1 MLKNLLAS
9 ALTALTLV
17 TPAFAQTT
25 ITFGYW
31 GDPPELPPF
40 EEIVSKYQAAHPDV
54 KIEIQHAPWSGYFTR
69 LDAQLAAGGGP
80 DVFFITNVPSYAARG
95 ALMPLDDL
103 IKADAFPI
111 DQYVPKSLQTHTYE
125 GKLYS
130 IPRDSA
136 PSALYYNID
145 AFTEAGVSPPDAN
158 WKWDD
163 LRKAA
168 VALTK
173 TDGGRV
179 TRYGLA
185 LESNDWATWVQQ
197 NGGQV
202 FDDPLNPTKFLLAE
216 PAGVEAIQYIGD
228 LINKDK
234 VVPNFLEAEQAG
246 GTAQLFGSGQA
257 AMTIT
262 NPSRLGTFAQAPFKW
277 AVANLPAGPTG
288 IHSNRTGGAGF
299 AINANT
305 KNKDAAWAF
314 LQYLAGP
321 EGQSIFASATAAA
334 VPAMT
339 GNPEVRAA
347 FKAPFADVFLKEA
360 DTGEQF
366 PQFPRFVD
374 LSNLYIQPALDLVWN
389 GESTAADALG
399 AIKDKVNAELAK
411 K

>member
-1 MLKNLLAS
+1 VSPALAQS
-9 ALTALTLV
+9 
-17 TPAFAQTT
+17 T
-25 ITFGYW
+25 ISFGYW

-69 LDAQLAAGGGP
+69 LDAQLAAGAGP
-80 DVFFITNVPSYAARG
+80 DVFFITNVPSYASRG
-95 ALMPLDDL
+95 ALAPLDDL
-103 IKADAFPI
+103 IKQSNFPI
-111 DQYVPKSLQTHTYE
+111 NQYVPSSLLTHSYE

-136 PSALYYNID
+136 PSALYYNSD
-145 AFTEAGVSPPDAN
+145 AFDAAGVAYPNAD
-158 WKWDD
+158 WKWAD
-163 LRKAA
+163 LRDAA
-168 VALTK
+168 IKLT
-173 TDGGRV
+173 TNEGGRI

-197 NGGQV
+197 NGGKV
-202 FDDPLNPTKFLLAE
+202 FDDPLKPTTFLLAE
-216 PAGVEAIQYIGD
+216 PAAVEAIQYIGD

-234 VVPNFLEAEQAG
+234 VTPNFLEAEQAG
-246 GTAQLFGSGQA
+246 GTAQLFSSGQA
-257 AMTIT
+257 AMVIT
-262 NPSRLGTFAQAPFKW
+262 NPSRLGTFADVPFKW

-299 AINANT
+299 AINANS
-305 KNKDAAWAF
+305 KNPEAAWAF

-321 EGQSIFASATAAA
+321 EGQSIFAGAKAAA

-339 GNPEVRAA
+339 GNETVRAA
-347 FKAPFADVFLKEA
+347 FKAPFGDVFLREA
-360 DTGEQF
+360 DVGEQF

-389 GESTAADALG
+389 GESSAADALG
-399 AIKDKVNAELAK
+399 GIKDKVNAELAK
-411 K
+411 

>member
-1 MLKNLLAS
+1 MTKKWLAYAVA
-9 ALTALTLV
+9 ALGLVSPAL
-17 TPAFAQTT
+17 AQST

-69 LDAQLAAGGGP
+69 LDAQLAAGAGP
-80 DVFFITNVPSYAARG
+80 DVFFITNVPSYASRG
-95 ALMPLDDL
+95 ALAPLDDL
-103 IKADAFPI
+103 IKASNFPI
-111 DQYVPKSLQTHTYE
+111 DEYVPSSLLTHSFE

-136 PSALYYNID
+136 PSALYYNSD
-145 AFTEAGVSPPDAN
+145 AFDAAGVAYPNAD
-158 WKWDD
+158 WKWAD
-163 LRKAA
+163 LRDAA
-168 VALTK
+168 IKLT
-173 TDGGRV
+173 TNEGGRI

-197 NGGQV
+197 NGGKV
-202 FDDPLNPTKFLLAE
+202 FDDPLKPTTFLLAE
-216 PAGVEAIQYIGD
+216 PAAVEAIQYIGD

-234 VVPNFLEAEQAG
+234 VTPNFLEAEQAG
-246 GTAQLFGSGQA
+246 GTAQLFSSGQA
-257 AMTIT
+257 AMVIT
-262 NPSRLGTFAQAPFKW
+262 NPSRLGTFADVPFKW

-299 AINANT
+299 AINANS
-305 KNKDAAWAF
+305 KNPEAAWAF

-321 EGQSIFASATAAA
+321 EGQSIFAGAKAAA

-339 GNPEVRAA
+339 GNEAVRAA
-347 FKAPFADVFLKEA
+347 FKAPFGDVFLREA
-360 DTGEQF
+360 DVGEQF

-399 AIKDKVNAELAK
+399 GIKDKVNAELAK
-411 K
+411 

>member
-1 MLKNLLAS
+1 MTRKWLAY
-9 ALTALTLV
+9 
-17 TPAFAQTT
+17 AFAALGLVSPALAQST
-25 ITFGYW
+25 ISFGYW

-69 LDAQLAAGGGP
+69 LDAQLAAGAGP
-80 DVFFITNVPSYAARG
+80 DVFFITNVPSYASRG
-95 ALMPLDDL
+95 ALAPLDDL
-103 IKADAFPI
+103 IKQSNFPI
-111 DQYVPKSLQTHTYE
+111 DQYVSSSLLTHSYE

-136 PSALYYNID
+136 PSALYYNSD
-145 AFTEAGVSPPDAN
+145 AFDAAGVAYPNAD
-158 WKWDD
+158 WKWAD
-163 LRKAA
+163 LRDAA
-168 VALTK
+168 IKLT
-173 TDGGRV
+173 TNEGGRI

-197 NGGQV
+197 NGGKV
-202 FDDPLNPTKFLLAE
+202 FDDPLKPTTFMLAE
-216 PAGVEAIQYIGD
+216 PAAVEAIQYIGD

-234 VVPNFLEAEQAG
+234 VTPNFLEAEQAG
-246 GTAQLFGSGQA
+246 GTAQLFSSGQA
-257 AMTIT
+257 AMVIT
-262 NPSRLGTFAQAPFKW
+262 NPSRLGTFADVPFKW

-299 AINANT
+299 AINANS
-305 KNKDAAWAF
+305 KNPEAAWAF

-321 EGQSIFASATAAA
+321 EGQSIFAGAKAAA

-339 GNPEVRAA
+339 GNETVRAA
-347 FKAPFADVFLKEA
+347 FKAPFGDVFLREA
-360 DTGEQF
+360 DVGEQF

-389 GESTAADALG
+389 GESSAADALG
-399 AIKDKVNAELAK
+399 GIKDKVNAELAK
-411 K
+411 

>member
-1 MLKNLLAS
+1 MTKKWLAYAVA
-9 ALTALTLV
+9 ALGLVSPAL
-17 TPAFAQTT
+17 AQST

-69 LDAQLAAGGGP
+69 LDAQLAAGAGP
-80 DVFFITNVPSYAARG
+80 DVFFITNVPSYASRG
-95 ALMPLDDL
+95 ALAPLDDL
-103 IKADAFPI
+103 IKASGFPI
-111 DQYVPKSLQTHTYE
+111 DEYVPSSLLTHSYE

-136 PSALYYNID
+136 PSALYYNSD
-145 AFTEAGVSPPDAN
+145 AFDAAGVAYPNAD
-158 WKWDD
+158 WKWAD
-163 LRKAA
+163 LRDAA
-168 VALTK
+168 IKLT
-173 TDGGRV
+173 TNEGGRI

-197 NGGQV
+197 NGGKV
-202 FDDPLNPTKFLLAE
+202 FDDPLKPTTFLLAE
-216 PAGVEAIQYIGD
+216 PAAVEAIQYIGD

-234 VVPNFLEAEQAG
+234 VMPNFLEAEQAG
-246 GTAQLFGSGQA
+246 GTAQLFSSGQA
-257 AMTIT
+257 AMVIT
-262 NPSRLGTFAQAPFKW
+262 NPSRLGTFADVPFKW

-299 AINANT
+299 AINANS
-305 KNKDAAWAF
+305 KNPEAAWAF

-321 EGQSIFASATAAA
+321 EGQSIFAGAKAAA

-339 GNPEVRAA
+339 GNETVRAA
-347 FKAPFADVFLKEA
+347 FKAPFGDVFLREA
-360 DTGEQF
+360 DVGEQF

-399 AIKDKVNAELAK
+399 GIKDKVNAELAK
-411 K
+411 

>member
-1 MLKNLLAS
+1 MTKKWLAYAVA
-9 ALTALTLV
+9 ALGLVSPAL
-17 TPAFAQTT
+17 AQST

-69 LDAQLAAGGGP
+69 LDAQLAAGAGP
-80 DVFFITNVPSYAARG
+80 DVFFITNVPSYASRG
-95 ALMPLDDL
+95 ALAPLDDL
-103 IKADAFPI
+103 IKQSNFPI
-111 DQYVPKSLQTHTYE
+111 NEYVPSSLLTHSYE

-136 PSALYYNID
+136 PSALYYNSD
-145 AFTEAGVSPPDAN
+145 AFDAAGVGYPNAD
-158 WKWDD
+158 WKWAD
-163 LRKAA
+163 LRDAA
-168 VALTK
+168 IKLT
-173 TDGGRV
+173 TSDGGRI

-197 NGGQV
+197 NGGKV
-202 FDDPLNPTKFLLAE
+202 FDDPLKPTTFLLAE
-216 PAGVEAIQYIGD
+216 PAAVEAIQYIGD

-234 VVPNFLEAEQAG
+234 VTPNFLEAEQAG
-246 GTAQLFGSGQA
+246 GTAQLFSSGQA
-257 AMTIT
+257 AMVIT
-262 NPSRLGTFAQAPFKW
+262 NPSRLGTFADAPFKW

-299 AINANT
+299 AINANS
-305 KNKDAAWAF
+305 KNPEAAWAF

-321 EGQSIFASATAAA
+321 EGQSIFAGAKAAA

-339 GNPEVRAA
+339 GNAAVRAA
-347 FKAPFADVFLKEA
+347 FTAPFGDVFLREA
-360 DTGEQF
+360 DVGEQF

-389 GESTAADALG
+389 GESSAADALG

-411 K
+411 

>member
-1 MLKNLLAS
+1 MTRKWLAY
-9 ALTALTLV
+9 
-17 TPAFAQTT
+17 AFAALGLVSPALAQST
-25 ITFGYW
+25 ISFGYW

-69 LDAQLAAGGGP
+69 LDAQLAAGAGP
-80 DVFFITNVPSYAARG
+80 DVFFITNVPSYASRG
-95 ALMPLDDL
+95 ALAPLDDL
-103 IKADAFPI
+103 IKQSNFPI
-111 DQYVPKSLQTHTYE
+111 DQYVPSSLLTHSYE

-136 PSALYYNID
+136 PSALYYNSD
-145 AFTEAGVSPPDAN
+145 AFDAAGVAYPNAD
-158 WKWDD
+158 WKWAD
-163 LRKAA
+163 LRDAA
-168 VALTK
+168 IKLT
-173 TDGGRV
+173 TNEGGRI

-197 NGGQV
+197 NGGKV
-202 FDDPLNPTKFLLAE
+202 FDDPLKPTTFLLAE
-216 PAGVEAIQYIGD
+216 PAAVEAIQYIGD

-234 VVPNFLEAEQAG
+234 VTPNFLEAEQAG
-246 GTAQLFGSGQA
+246 GTAQLFSSGQA
-257 AMTIT
+257 AMVIT
-262 NPSRLGTFAQAPFKW
+262 NPSRLGTFADVPFKW

-299 AINANT
+299 AINANS
-305 KNKDAAWAF
+305 KNPEAAWAF

-321 EGQSIFASATAAA
+321 EGQSIFAGAKAAA

-339 GNPEVRAA
+339 GNETVRAA
-347 FKAPFADVFLKEA
+347 FKAPFGDVFLKEA
-360 DTGEQF
+360 DVGEQF

-389 GESTAADALG
+389 GESSAADALG
-399 AIKDKVNAELAK
+399 GIKDKVNAELAK
-411 K
+411 

>member
-1 MLKNLLAS
+1 MTKKWLAYAVA
-9 ALTALTLV
+9 ALGLVSPAL
-17 TPAFAQTT
+17 AQST

-69 LDAQLAAGGGP
+69 LDAQLAAGAGP
-80 DVFFITNVPSYAARG
+80 DVFFITNVPSYASRG
-95 ALMPLDDL
+95 ALAPLDDL
-103 IKADAFPI
+103 IKASGFPI
-111 DQYVPKSLQTHTYE
+111 DEYVPSSLLTHSYE

-136 PSALYYNID
+136 PSALYYNSD
-145 AFTEAGVSPPDAN
+145 AFDAAGVAYPNAD
-158 WKWDD
+158 WKWAD
-163 LRKAA
+163 LRDAA
-168 VALTK
+168 IKLT
-173 TDGGRV
+173 TNEGGRI

-197 NGGQV
+197 NGGKV
-202 FDDPLNPTKFLLAE
+202 FDDPLKPTTFLLAE
-216 PAGVEAIQYIGD
+216 PAAVEAIQYIGD

-234 VVPNFLEAEQAG
+234 VMPNFLEAEQAG
-246 GTAQLFGSGQA
+246 GTAQLFSSGQA
-257 AMTIT
+257 AMVIT
-262 NPSRLGTFAQAPFKW
+262 NPSRLGTFADVPFKW

-299 AINANT
+299 AINANS
-305 KNKDAAWAF
+305 KNPEAAWAF

-321 EGQSIFASATAAA
+321 EGQSIFAGAKAAA

-339 GNPEVRAA
+339 GNETVRAA
-347 FKAPFADVFLKEA
+347 FKAPFGDVSLREA
-360 DTGEQF
+360 EVGEQF

-399 AIKDKVNAELAK
+399 GIKDKVNAELAK
-411 K
+411 

>member
-1 MLKNLLAS
+1 MTKKWLAYAVA
-9 ALTALTLV
+9 ALGLVSPAL
-17 TPAFAQTT
+17 AQST
-25 ITFGYW
+25 ISFGYW

-69 LDAQLAAGGGP
+69 LDAQLAAGAGP
-80 DVFFITNVPSYAARG
+80 DVFFITNVPSYASRG
-95 ALMPLDDL
+95 ALAPLDDL
-103 IKADAFPI
+103 IKASNFPI
-111 DQYVPKSLQTHTYE
+111 DQYVASSLLTHTYE

-136 PSALYYNID
+136 PSALYYNSD
-145 AFTEAGVSPPDAN
+145 AFDAAGVAYPNAD
-158 WKWDD
+158 WKWAD
-163 LRKAA
+163 LRDAA
-168 VALTK
+168 IKLT
-173 TDGGRV
+173 TTEGGRI

-197 NGGQV
+197 NGGKV
-202 FDDPLNPTKFLLAE
+202 FDDPLKPTTFLLAE
-216 PAGVEAIQYIGD
+216 PAAVEAIQYIGD

-234 VVPNFLEAEQAG
+234 VTPNFLEAEQAG
-246 GTAQLFGSGQA
+246 GTAQLFSSGQA
-257 AMTIT
+257 AMVIT
-262 NPSRLGTFAQAPFKW
+262 NPSRLGTFADAPFKW

-299 AINANT
+299 AINSKS
-305 KNKDAAWAF
+305 KNPEAAWAF

-321 EGQSIFASATAAA
+321 EGQSIFAGAKAAA

-339 GNPEVRAA
+339 GNETVRAA
-347 FKAPFADVFLKEA
+347 FKAPFGDVFLREA
-360 DTGEQF
+360 DVGEQF

-399 AIKDKVNAELAK
+399 GIKDKVNAELAK
-411 K
+411 

>member
-1 MLKNLLAS
+1 MTKKWLAYAVA
-9 ALTALTLV
+9 ALGLVSPAL
-17 TPAFAQTT
+17 AQST

-69 LDAQLAAGGGP
+69 LDAQLAAGAGP
-80 DVFFITNVPSYAARG
+80 DVFFITNVPSYASRG
-95 ALMPLDDL
+95 ALAPLDDL
-103 IKADAFPI
+103 IKQSNFPI
-111 DQYVPKSLQTHTYE
+111 NEYVPSSLLTHSYE

-136 PSALYYNID
+136 PSALYYNSD
-145 AFTEAGVSPPDAN
+145 AFDAAGVGYPNAD
-158 WKWDD
+158 WKWAD
-163 LRKAA
+163 LRDAA
-168 VALTK
+168 IKLT
-173 TDGGRV
+173 TSDGGRI

-197 NGGQV
+197 NGGKV
-202 FDDPLNPTKFLLAE
+202 FDDPLKPTTFLLPE
-216 PAGVEAIQYIGD
+216 PAAVEAIQYIGD

-234 VVPNFLEAEQAG
+234 VTPNFLEAEQAG
-246 GTAQLFGSGQA
+246 GTAQLFSSGQA
-257 AMTIT
+257 AMVIT
-262 NPSRLGTFAQAPFKW
+262 NPSRLGTFADVPFKW

-299 AINANT
+299 AINANS
-305 KNKDAAWAF
+305 KNPEAAWAF

-321 EGQSIFASATAAA
+321 EGQSIFAGAKAAA

-339 GNPEVRAA
+339 GNAAVRAA
-347 FKAPFADVFLKEA
+347 FKAPFGDVFLREA
-360 DTGEQF
+360 DVGEQF

-389 GESTAADALG
+389 GESSAADALG

-411 K
+411 

>member
-1 MLKNLLAS
+1 MTKKWLAYAVA
-9 ALTALTLV
+9 ALGLVSPAL
-17 TPAFAQTT
+17 AQST

-69 LDAQLAAGGGP
+69 LDAQLAAGAGP
-80 DVFFITNVPSYAARG
+80 DVFFITNVPSYASRG
-95 ALMPLDDL
+95 ALAPLDDL
-103 IKADAFPI
+103 IKQSNFPI
-111 DQYVPKSLQTHTYE
+111 NEYVPSSLLTHSYE

-136 PSALYYNID
+136 PSALYYNSD
-145 AFTEAGVSPPDAN
+145 AFDAAGVGYPNAD
-158 WKWDD
+158 WKWAD
-163 LRKAA
+163 LRDAA
-168 VALTK
+168 IKLT
-173 TDGGRV
+173 TSDGGRI

-197 NGGQV
+197 NGGKV
-202 FDDPLNPTKFLLAE
+202 FDDPLKPTTFLLAE
-216 PAGVEAIQYIGD
+216 PAAVEAIQYIGD

-234 VVPNFLEAEQAG
+234 VTPNFLEAEQAG
-246 GTAQLFGSGQA
+246 GTAQLFSSGQA
-257 AMTIT
+257 AMVIT
-262 NPSRLGTFAQAPFKW
+262 NPSRLGTFADVPFKW

-299 AINANT
+299 AINANS
-305 KNKDAAWAF
+305 KNPEAAWAF

-321 EGQSIFASATAAA
+321 EGQSIFAGAKAAA

-339 GNPEVRAA
+339 GNAAVRAA
-347 FKAPFADVFLKEA
+347 FKAPFGDVFLREA
-360 DTGEQF
+360 DVGEQF

-389 GESTAADALG
+389 GESSAADALG

-411 K
+411 

>member
-1 MLKNLLAS
+1 MTKKWLAYAVV
-9 ALTALTLV
+9 ALGLV
-17 TPAFAQTT
+17 SPAFAQST

-40 EEIVSKYQAAHPDV
+40 EEIVSKYQAVHPDV

-69 LDAQLAAGGGP
+69 LDAQLAAGAGP
-80 DVFFITNVPSYAARG
+80 DVFFITNVPSYASRG
-95 ALMPLDDL
+95 ALAPLDDL
-103 IKADAFPI
+103 IKQSSFPI
-111 DQYVPKSLQTHTYE
+111 DQYVPSSLLTHSFE

-136 PSALYYNID
+136 PSALYYNSD
-145 AFTEAGVSPPDAN
+145 AFDAAGVAYPNAD
-158 WKWDD
+158 WKWAD
-163 LRKAA
+163 LRDAA
-168 VALTK
+168 IKLTT
-173 TDGGRV
+173 TDGGRI

-197 NGGQV
+197 NGGKV
-202 FDDPLNPTKFLLAE
+202 FDDPLKPTTFLLAE
-216 PAGVEAIQYIGD
+216 PAAVEAIQYIGD

-234 VVPNFLEAEQAG
+234 VTPNFLEAEQAG
-246 GTAQLFGSGQA
+246 GTAQLFSSGQA
-257 AMTIT
+257 AIVIT
-262 NPSRLGTFAQAPFKW
+262 NPSRLGTFADVPFKW
-277 AVANLPAGPTG
+277 AVANLPGGPTG

-299 AINANT
+299 AINANS
-305 KNKDAAWAF
+305 KNPEAAWAF

-321 EGQSIFASATAAA
+321 EGQSIFAGAKAAA

-339 GNPEVRAA
+339 GNETVRAA
-347 FKAPFADVFLKEA
+347 FKAPFGDVFLKEA
-360 DTGEQF
+360 DVGEQF

-399 AIKDKVNAELAK
+399 GIKDKVNAELAK
-411 K
+411 

>member
-1 MLKNLLAS
+1 MTKKWLAYAIA
-9 ALTALTLV
+9 ALGLVSPAL
-17 TPAFAQTT
+17 AQST

-69 LDAQLAAGGGP
+69 LDAQLAAGAGP
-80 DVFFITNVPSYAARG
+80 DVFFITNVPSYASRG
-95 ALMPLDDL
+95 ALAPLDDL
-103 IKADAFPI
+103 ITASSFPI
-111 DQYVPKSLQTHTYE
+111 DQYVPSSLLTHSYE

-136 PSALYYNID
+136 PSALYYNSD
-145 AFTEAGVSPPDAN
+145 AFDAAGVAYPNDD
-158 WKWDD
+158 WKWAD
-163 LRKAA
+163 LRDAA
-168 VALTK
+168 IKLTT
-173 TDGGRV
+173 TDGGRI

-197 NGGQV
+197 NGGKV
-202 FDDPLNPTKFLLAE
+202 FDDPLKPTTFLLAE
-216 PAGVEAIQYIGD
+216 PAAVEAIQYIGD

-234 VVPNFLEAEQAG
+234 VTPNFLEAEQAG
-246 GTAQLFGSGQA
+246 GTAQLFSSGQA
-257 AMTIT
+257 AMVIT
-262 NPSRLGTFAQAPFKW
+262 NPSRLGTFADAPFKW

-299 AINANT
+299 AINANS
-305 KNKDAAWAF
+305 KNPEAAWAF

-321 EGQSIFASATAAA
+321 EGQSIFAGAKAAA

-339 GNPEVRAA
+339 GNETVRAA
-347 FKAPFADVFLKEA
+347 FKAPFGDVFLREA
-360 DTGEQF
+360 DVGEQF

-411 K
+411 